1 MPEAEW
7 LRLVGDLEAEFG
19 AAVERS
25 GSSMSAQP
33 PPMPARPSPLTSAA
47 GNGDTVGCRM
57 LPEELDGGGGAV
69 ESSPATSWAP
79 LVDLAEVAA
88 GDDEPPRWLQRSD
101 GVRLL
106 YPGRLHWISGEPE
119 TLKTWIAL
127 WAVIDALTQGAR
139 VAFID
144 LEDDAAGLVARLD
157 ALGMDAIEH
166 HAAGRLDILRRRRP
180 GRRPDRNWSSSPAAP
195 RLLPTSPR
203 SSTARPRPCPSRGST
218 SERTTTSPCGSS
230 LSPPSRRRRRRGPRP
245 RPRHQVTRGPRPMG
259 HRRTA
264 QARRRR
270 RRQLYRRGRR
280 SPGPAR
286 P

>member
-1 MPEAEW
+1 MDDIIDSDQPIPNEPDPMPEAEW

-47 GNGDTVGCRM
+47 GNGDTAGSRM

-79 LVDLAEVAA
+79 VDLAEVAA

-166 HAAGRLDILRRRRP
+166 HAAGRLRYLRPTEPLTRRD
-180 GRRPDRNWSSSPAAP
+180 DRIDRAELDFCE
-195 RLLPTSPR
+195 LLAWRPTSP
-203 SSTARPRPCPSRGST
+203 SSTA
-218 SERTTTSPCGSS
+218 
-230 LSPPSRRRRRRGPRP
+230 
-245 RPRHQVTRGPRPMG
+245 
-259 HRRTA
+259 
-264 QARRRR
+264 
-270 RRQLYRRGRR
+270 
-280 SPGPAR
+280 
-286 P
+286 